1 MLFKRFNLQ
10 MFAEGGGEGAGAS
23 ASTGADASSG
33 NDLGASD
40 VRRSYGKTTK
50 KGTSNSLSDVVYGL
64 QPDQDTPDESLTA
77 GDAEKPKTP
86 EKSKSQMFDELV
98 RGEYK
103 EEYDAKFQKAFNQR
117 FKEQKQMQE
126 RLDSLNPLVNMLSEK
141 YGVDA
146 NDPKALLTALEN
158 DDSLFEQEALE
169 KGLTVEQ
176 LKENKRLQRENNA
189 FREAQERRERM
200 EQSQKI
206 YSEWLQQGED
216 LVAKY
221 GLENFSL
228 EAECENEK
236 FTKMLSLGLSV
247 EDAYKS
253 IHLDDLMGGAMAKT
267 ANVVKEQLA
276 ASVASRQSRPSENGI
291 SSNNSQVFKTDVDS
305 WTAKDRAEVRRR
317 VMRGEDIRL

>member
-1 MLFKRFNLQ
+1 
-10 MFAEGGGEGAGAS
+10 
-23 ASTGADASSG
+23 
-33 NDLGASD
+33 
-40 VRRSYGKTTK
+40 
-50 KGTSNSLSDVVYGL
+50 
-64 QPDQDTPDESLTA
+64 
-77 GDAEKPKTP
+77 
-86 EKSKSQMFDELV
+86 
-98 RGEYK
+98 
-103 EEYDAKFQKAFNQR
+103 
-117 FKEQKQMQE
+117 MQE